1 MSSKRVTRMALWRAI
16 LTFVAVVALFS
27 CAPKAPPAPQA
38 PAKPAPGSKLV
49 TPADEVFA
57 ALGCAQ
63 KPLPYLIVEK
73 NVLTPNPAKAG
84 AEVLHSL
91 VYAFCPKAGGQ
102 ADTGTLTRSLTF
114 KGKRVFSDVTK
125 GVSVTPGRVT
135 VDAFLAVPPEAEP
148 GTYAYKVEYVSDS
161 EARKRKAARVL
172 SFEDTIEL
180 VLEK

>member
-16 LTFVAVVALFS
+16 LTLVAVVALFS
-27 CAPKAPPAPQA
+27 CAPKAPPAPQT

-49 TPADEVFA
+49 TPAEEVFA
-57 ALGCAQ
+57 ALDCAQ
-63 KPLPYLIVEK
+63 KPLPFLIVEK
-73 NVLTPNPAKAG
+73 NTLTPNPAKAG
-84 AEVLHSL
+84 AELQHNL
-91 VYAFCPKAGGQ
+91 VYAFCPKAAGQ
-102 ADTGTLTRSLTF
+102 ADTGTLIRSLSF

-125 GVSVTPGRVT
+125 GFSVTPGRT
-135 VDAFLAVPPEAEP
+135 AVDAFLSVPAGAEP
-148 GTYAYKVEYVSDS
+148 GTYVYAVEYVSDA